1 MEGTT
6 MYRVA
11 RKLNNVKRMVKAW
24 KKLGFGHIFSDKAYL
39 SVKLSS
45 IQASIQ
51 ENGYDNLNREE
62 ELSILFD
69 LHNIINKK
77 EKFCRQRS
85 RVNWLKDGDQN
96 T

>member
-1 MEGTT
+1 MEGIA

-24 KKLGFGHIFSDKAYL
+24 NKSDFGHIFSNKEDL
-39 SVKLSS
+39 SIKLSS

-51 ENGYDNLNREE
+51 ENGYDMLNREE

-69 LHNIINKK
+69 LHDIINK
-77 EKFCRQRS
+77 EKNF
-85 RVNWLKDGDQN
+85 
-96 T
+96 